1 MALGSDPIIAGQIM
15 EMAMEKLVVMAP
27 YIDRKDPMMRGGLAK
42 VATGQPLAV
51 SGSPHLFG
59 SSSSDLHLC
68 VFVVFCVRSECFRVK
83 LGPTVVFLKIIG

>member
-1 MALGSDPIIAGQIM
+1 MWMALGSDPIIAGQIM

-51 SGSPHLFG
+51 SRSPHLFG
-59 SSSSDLHLC
+59 LSLSDLNLC
-68 VFVVFCVRSECFRVK
+68 CF
-83 LGPTVVFLKIIG
+83 LHSIC

>member
-1 MALGSDPIIAGQIM
+1 MWMALGSDPIIAGQIM

-51 SGSPHLFG
+51 SRSPHL
-59 SSSSDLHLC
+59 SVCPYPTSTC
-68 VFVVFCVRSECFRVK
+68 VVFCIHFVK
-83 LGPTVVFLKIIG
+83 RFA